1 MQASRKAAAEARW
14 AVMKRDRKNK
24 TTDGY
29 YETVRGVRY
38 LVPYSLEQ
46 GDAIRRLAK
55 LAYGGIPDFLSSGRP
70 MYRVAEA
77 HEASAMAQKRRSA

>member
-14 AVMKRDRKNK
+14 AVMERDRKSK

-55 LAYGGIPDFLSSGRP
+55 LAYGGIPDFLGSGRP
-70 MYRVAEA
+70 MSAELDDDLGDDW
-77 HEASAMAQKRRSA
+77 